1 MEPETDFLEDDNAP
15 RGQPRRVWSDASVL
29 AGMGDRVEQFKA
41 HLKDS
46 KGASAR
52 VHPARLPVIPHSP
65 PLSLASD
72 AHRNPRRRAGN
83 VKAELDVF
91 VSTGG
96 LRLVKPD
103 GKVLGSFPLQRI
115 QEWSITSPGTF
126 SLSVVNG
133 EKVVGL
139 VIHGDPD
146 EVFAIIDCLE
156 RQVAQILEDMRAKEE
171 GREAADV
178 SSPPRR
184 MPPEP
189 VGERDPPA
197 SEPVAEDGAPEGSI
211 PPAPARAFA
220 AEDDAPGEVSE
231 EDLPEDLPQAMS
243 PSEFED
249 EVVPFR
255 RQRES
260 PRSNEPPRSPA
271 DERMASAARR
281 SGVDEALD
289 AVSVSDE
296 ELEADSDDAFEST
309 GEKHNTPE
317 SPRLSPRASP
327 AASPRAPRL
336 PRSFSSPGRSDPAEK
351 ENEEKAAAAAAR
363 SPPPP
368 RFSSPRGE
376 APRAPPRAAGHSPES
391 RMAATMAAA
400 AEGLG
405 ELKRRLREAEGG
417 GGGGGG
423 ARRRGGRRRR
433 RGCGERRGGTR
444 ARARGGG
451 TRRQG

>member
-1 MEPETDFLEDDNAP
+1 M
-15 RGQPRRVWSDASVL
+15 
-29 AGMGDRVEQFKA
+29 
-41 HLKDS
+41 
-46 KGASAR
+46 
-52 VHPARLPVIPHSP
+52 
-65 PLSLASD
+65 
-72 AHRNPRRRAGN
+72 
-83 VKAELDVF
+83 
-91 VSTGG
+91 
-96 LRLVKPD
+96 KPD

-317 SPRLSPRASP
+317 SPRLSPRA
-327 AASPRAPRL
+327 R
-336 PRSFSSPGRSDPAEK
+336 SPGRSDPAEK

-363 SPPPP
+363 SPLPPSV
-368 RFSSPRGE
+368 SSPRGE
-376 APRAPPRAAGHSPES
+376 APLPPPRAAGHSPES

-400 AEGLG
+400 AAEELG
-405 ELKRRLREAEGG
+405 ELKRRLREAEG
-417 GGGGGG
+417 
-423 ARRRGGRRRR
+423 AA
-433 RGCGERRGGTR
+433 EAEPVSYTHL
-444 ARARGGG
+444 
-451 TRRQG
+451 TLPTILLV

>member
-1 MEPETDFLEDDNAP
+1 
-15 RGQPRRVWSDASVL
+15 
-29 AGMGDRVEQFKA
+29 
-41 HLKDS
+41 
-46 KGASAR
+46 
-52 VHPARLPVIPHSP
+52 
-65 PLSLASD
+65 
-72 AHRNPRRRAGN
+72 

-91 VSTGG
+91 VSTSG

-115 QEWSITSPGTF
+115 QEWSITAPGTF

-184 MPPEP
+184 MAPEP
-189 VGERDPPA
+189 DERDPPA
-197 SEPVAEDGAPEGSI
+197 LEPVAEEDAPSL
-211 PPAPARAFA
+211 PPAAGRAFA

-255 RQRES
+255 RQQS
-260 PRSNEPPRSPA
+260 ISGDEPPRGTP
-271 DERMASAARR
+271 EENKNTYEASAAAKA
-281 SGVDEALD
+281 SASDLD
-289 AVSVSDE
+289 AVSVSDDE
-296 ELEADSDDAFEST
+296 FEVDEIQQIGDVGPEQS
-309 GEKHNTPE
+309 TPE
-317 SPRLSPRASP
+317 HFASPNASPIASPPVSPRSLA
-327 AASPRAPRL
+327 RL
-336 PRSFSSPGRSDPAEK
+336 PRSFSSPRRFDPAETEK
-351 ENEEKAAAAAAR
+351 EEKAAESPAFGR
-363 SPPPP
+363 SPLPPS
-368 RFSSPRGE
+368 FSSPRVK
-376 APRAPPRAAGHSPES
+376 APLPSARAAGHSPES

-400 AEGLG
+400 AAEELG
-405 ELKRRLREAEGG
+405 ELKRALRDAEEAAEAE
-417 GGGGGG
+417 
-423 ARRRGGRRRR
+423 RRRAEAAEASACGF
-433 RGCGERRGGTR
+433 GCGERRGGAR
-444 ARARGGG
+444 ARARGGDG
-451 TRRQG
+451 TRREG

>member
-1 MEPETDFLEDDNAP
+1 M
-15 RGQPRRVWSDASVL
+15 
-29 AGMGDRVEQFKA
+29 
-41 HLKDS
+41 
-46 KGASAR
+46 
-52 VHPARLPVIPHSP
+52 
-65 PLSLASD
+65 
-72 AHRNPRRRAGN
+72 
-83 VKAELDVF
+83 
-91 VSTGG
+91 
-96 LRLVKPD
+96 
-103 GKVLGSFPLQRI
+103 
-115 QEWSITSPGTF
+115 
-126 SLSVVNG
+126 
-133 EKVVGL
+133 
-139 VIHGDPD
+139 
-146 EVFAIIDCLE
+146 
-156 RQVAQILEDMRAKEE
+156 
-171 GREAADV
+171 

-351 ENEEKAAAAAAR
+351 ENEEKPRRRRPGRRPPPASRPREARRRFRRRAPRGTAPRAAWPR
-363 SPPPP
+363 RWPPP
-368 RFSSPRGE
+368 RRRSS
-376 APRAPPRAAGHSPES
+376 ASSSAGS
-391 RMAATMAAA
+391 
-400 AEGLG
+400 G
-405 ELKRRLREAEGG
+405 KRRGRRRRS
-417 GGGGGG
+417 GG
-423 ARRRGGRRRR
+423 ARRRRRRR
-433 RGCGERRGGTR
+433 RRRRLRRTSRRHSSASSRRRRNAPTR
-444 ARARGGG
+444 LSAL
-451 TRRQG
+451 